1 MQHWF
6 GGVIGRNH
14 DVSVQF
20 WKQEMLGVSISRV
33 SSPLQSRSQQYWNV
47 GSRLP
52 SPVLCRVERKAS
64 TRHCRFVSRA
74 QIPDRSWHV
83 AVGRGVW
90 GLDSVSVSV
99 SILVSRPNVSAQSQ
113 DQNVGLVFDLQTKI
127 SLSRPYY
134 WCCRGL
140 GRPTYLEFGLGLNP
154 DLAFS
159 LEGCVSFR
167 SISPPE
173 SNCVVVVAAVY
184 YDRPRD
190 AEHLPSA
197 RRLRRPRAHTSPSS
211 QHHHRISI
219 NSSSSSRRWANCP
232 VLKTLK

>member
-1 MQHWF
+1 
-6 GGVIGRNH
+6 
-14 DVSVQF
+14 VSSGTQSLYTSLPF
-20 WKQEMLGVSISRV
+20 RV
-33 SSPLQSRSQQYWNV
+33 SSPDPR
-47 GSRLP
+47 
-52 SPVLCRVERKAS
+52 PVL
-64 TRHCRFVSRA
+64 TSRC
-74 QIPDRSWHV
+74 RSWSL
-83 AVGRGVW
+83 GF
-90 GLDSVSVSV
+90 LDSVSVSV